1 MFHVHYGETIL
12 KVADGLPK
20 FKDLPKDIGGP
31 EKLWK
36 NNFNPTDQKF
46 LTST

>member
-1 MFHVHYGETIL
+1 MFHVHYGETVL

-20 FKDLPKDIGGP
+20 FKDLPKDIEGGP

-36 NNFNPTDQKF
+36 NNFNPTD
-46 LTST
+46 